1 LHPILAVHRSAFF
14 LVNAFF
20 GKNAQSERFFVVLRT
35 SFTNMVNAFFSFEI
49 HTSIFPT
56 NEANHTC
63 KGNALLLSIFAFH
76 DSLISP
82 AREDFPS
89 TFLVNAFSLVN
100 APIYGEVI
108 CDEHFW

>member
-1 LHPILAVHRSAFF
+1 M
-14 LVNAFF
+14 NAFF
-20 GKNAQSERFFVVLRT
+20 GENAQSERFFVVLRT

-49 HTSIFPT
+49 HASIFPT

-63 KGNALLLSIFAFH
+63 KENALLLTNFAFH
-76 DSLISP
+76 DSRISP

-89 TFLVNAFSLVN
+89 VFLVNAFPLVN
-100 APIYGEVI
+100 APFCGEVI